1 MKSTL
6 LASLLPRMS
15 SSYKL
20 PYLTCREELVL
31 SRMTLCSH
39 ISQNLQQCHSRLP
52 DCLPQL
58 MDTLYFEFHRSNMSK
73 QIRSKPLF
81 PHSLPHSSCCLSIP
95 EGTLP
100 ELPSGMVVVVG
111 PHLCS
116 APLYEHRAAQTG
128 PICPALLQSHCSHCS
143 TQGPP
148 SCCLPTLHC
157 KDHIRGLSDPQV
169 LELEG

>member
-1 MKSTL
+1 
-6 LASLLPRMS
+6 
-15 SSYKL
+15 
-20 PYLTCREELVL
+20 
-31 SRMTLCSH
+31 
-39 ISQNLQQCHSRLP
+39 
-52 DCLPQL
+52 
-58 MDTLYFEFHRSNMSK
+58 MDTLYFEFHRSNMGK

-148 SCCLPTLHC
+148 SCCLPALHC
-157 KDHIRGLSDPQV
+157 KDHIQGLSDPPGAGIRR
-169 LELEG
+169 LRRRRSSKREGRRACHTHLSNICNGLLLLISLLTYTATL

>member
-1 MKSTL
+1 MFTHIPEPPVM
-6 LASLLPRMS
+6 SLSFTWL
-15 SSYKL
+15 
-20 PYLTCREELVL
+20 
-31 SRMTLCSH
+31 
-39 ISQNLQQCHSRLP
+39 
-52 DCLPQL
+52 LPQL

-143 TQGPP
+143 TQSPP
-148 SCCLPTLHC
+148 SCCLPALHC
-157 KDHIRGLSDPQV
+157 KDHIQGLSDPRV
-169 LELEG
+169 LELEGWGGAIREREGEPVIHISPTSAMGFYFSSLF